1 MNIEINI
8 CTANSCKIIIK
19 ESKGDYISE
28 DSTNVVKNRF
38 KFSDTVSID
47 LLQHNKSDGYKLQD
61 PIIRTRTNNNSSPVE
76 LPVNFDGWFTILHL
90 VIPSKDWFDQ
100 EISKSTGSTIP
111 LYDCVYYSDG
121 EYLYKYSNG
130 ESKYTDVN
138 EIVNRNI
145 EGTTISKT
153 CENYVSICFL
163 RKCYVSLCQ
172 KILNDR
178 SIKYCLECTD
188 KNNIDSDLI
197 FKRDYVW
204 MAINIVRYLVQFE
217 QLAEAERV
225 IERISGCNG
234 LCKSEWSSISS
245 SSNCGCRN

>member
-1 MNIEINI
+1 MNLEINI
-8 CTANSCKIIIK
+8 CTANSCKVIVK
-19 ESKGDYISE
+19 ESKGDYLPE
-28 DSTNVVKNRF
+28 DSTVAVKNRF

-47 LLQHNKSDGYKLQD
+47 LLQHNKCEGYELQN
-61 PIIRTRTNNNSSPVE
+61 PIIKARDTSISSVE
-76 LPVNFDGWFTILHL
+76 LPVSFDGWFTILHL
-90 VIPSKDWFDQ
+90 VIPSKDWFDK
-100 EISKSTGSTIP
+100 EINKNTGSTIS

-121 EYLYKYSNG
+121 EHLYKYVNG
-130 ESKYTDVN
+130 ESQYTDIN
-138 EIVNRNI
+138 EIVSRNI

-178 SIKYCLECTD
+178 TVKYCSECTD

-204 MAINIVRYLVQFE
+204 MAINVIRYLVQFE

-234 LCKSEWSSISS
+234 LCKSEWPSISS
-245 SSNCGCRN
+245 SSGCGCRN